1 MTHDAPPTQGSRW
14 RAFAVLSAVQL
25 MIIIDSSIVYV
36 ALPAIQNDLGFSPV
50 GLAWVVNAYMIAFGG
65 LLLLSGRLGDL
76 IGRKRMFVIGLVVF
90 TVASLLCGMSVS
102 QEMLVAA
109 RFVQGA
115 GGAMASAVVMGII
128 VTIFREP
135 REMAKAIGAIGFVAA
150 AGGAIGGTA
159 GGVLAQ
165 AAGWH
170 WIFFVNVPVGVVA
183 AVLAVRMLVTDR
195 GLGLAAGADVAG
207 AFLVTAGLMVGV
219 YTIVKVEEHGWAST
233 HTLGLGTLSI
243 ILLAA
248 FVARQARARSP
259 LMPLRVFRSRDLSGA
274 NLVQLLMVAGMSG
287 FQFLTVLYLQRILGY
302 GAAETSL
309 AGLPIA
315 LVLAVVSLGLAPRLN
330 TRFGP
335 RAVLLAGLTLMTT
348 ALALFIRSPVDGGYV
363 LDVLPS
369 MVLLG
374 AGAGLAMPAVMTLAM
389 SGAHPGDI
397 GLASGLAGTGAQV
410 GGALGLATLAALA
423 SGHTDALAA
432 GGQRTVSALNDGYH
446 LAFGGGAG
454 LLVAAVIV
462 GLIML
467 RAEPAGPP
475 QAPIASE
482 HPAASPARS

>member
-1 MTHDAPPTQGSRW
+1 MPHDAPPARASRW

-36 ALPAIQNDLGFSPV
+36 ALPPIQNDLGFSAA

-76 IGRKRMFVIGLVVF
+76 VGRKHIFVAGLVVF
-90 TVASLLCGMSVS
+90 TAASLLCGLSVS

-128 VTIFREP
+128 VTLFQEP
-135 REMAKAIGAIGFVAA
+135 REMARAIGAIGFVAA

-170 WIFFVNVPVGVVA
+170 WIFFVNAPVGVVA
-183 AVLAVRMLVTDR
+183 VVLAVRLLAADR
-195 GLGLAAGADVAG
+195 GLGLGAGADVAG
-207 AFLVTAGLMVGV
+207 AFLVTAGLMAGV
-219 YTIVKVEEHGWAST
+219 YTVVKVEEHGWGSA
-233 HTLGLGTLSI
+233 HTLGLGALSI
-243 ILLAA
+243 ALLAGFA
-248 FVARQARARSP
+248 ARQARARNP
-259 LMPLRVFRSRDLSGA
+259 LMPLRVFRSRNLSGA
-274 NLVQLLMVAGMSG
+274 NLVQVLMVAGMSG
-287 FQFLTVLYLQRILGY
+287 FQFLTVLYMQRVLGY
-302 GAAETSL
+302 GAAATSL

-315 LVLAVVSLGLAPRLN
+315 LVLAVVSLGLAPRLI
-330 TRFGP
+330 TRLGP
-335 RAVLLAGLTLMTT
+335 RAVLLTGLTLITA
-348 ALALFIRSPVDGGYV
+348 ALALFTRSPVGGGYA

-389 SGAHPGDI
+389 SGVHPGDT

-410 GGALGLATLAALA
+410 GGALGLAALAALA

-432 GGQRTVSALNDGYH
+432 GGNRTVSALNAGYH
-446 LAFGGGAG
+446 LAFGVGAG
-454 LLVAAVIV
+454 LLVAAVLLGFV
-462 GLIML
+462 VL
-467 RAEPAGPP
+467 RAGPVGAHRP
-475 QAPIASE
+475 
-482 HPAASPARS
+482 PAAGDHPVTSSMHS